1 MNRIKTAMLLA
12 LLTALLLTM
21 GLVIG
26 GKMGLIIALTL
37 ALLMNFGAYWF
48 SDRIVLR
55 MYNAQEL
62 TEDEDP
68 EIFEIVRDLTR
79 KADMPMPK
87 LYLIEE
93 DAPNA
98 FATGRNPKH
107 AAVAVTTGLL
117 ELLDEEELA
126 GVIAHEL
133 AHVKNRDTLVMS
145 VTATI
150 AGALGMLAN
159 FGLFFGASDD
169 DDSPNP
175 VVALLG
181 VIIAPIAA
189 GLIQMA
195 ISRSREFMADETG
208 ARLTTNPMALAN
220 ALYKIE
226 NWSKQVVM
234 QQGSPATGHMFI
246 INPFSGAKLASLF
259 STHPATEARIERLEL
274 LARTM

>member
-93 DAPNA
+93 EAPNA